1 MYIYIIHRNR
11 RPIWVSLMWIL
22 EKYNDITS
30 KGGIANLGRS
40 HCLPCVLTIFINFHT
55 PMSVQYIFSIAGFF
69 CGGSDVYIYIY
80 VNIYIYT
87 AVLSIIRLLYH
98 DPRPS
103 RIATS
108 SLGLNI
114 FSCFS
119 TWVSY
124 PPDPTCVE
132 GRGPQFMTSF
142 MGKRDGIG
150 WNVIVFHMFIQ
161 TSPNDPNV

>member
-1 MYIYIIHRNR
+1 M
-11 RPIWVSLMWIL
+11 
-22 EKYNDITS
+22 
-30 KGGIANLGRS
+30 
-40 HCLPCVLTIFINFHT
+40 
-55 PMSVQYIFSIAGFF
+55 FSIAGFF
-69 CGGSDVYIYIY
+69 AVAQMYIYICICIYIYVYIYICIYIY
-80 VNIYIYT
+80 VYIYMYIYICIYIYT

-108 SLGLNI
+108 LRLNI

-119 TWVSY
+119 TWVSS

-142 MGKRDGIG
+142 MGKRIDFTMG
-150 WNVIVFHMFIQ
+150 WNRMECDCFPYVY
-161 TSPNDPNV
+161 SDKSK

>member
-1 MYIYIIHRNR
+1 MGRSHRSACVFNKFASISIHQCPSNTYLVLPVFFAVAQMYIYIC
-11 RPIWVSLMWIL
+11 
-22 EKYNDITS
+22 K
-30 KGGIANLGRS
+30 
-40 HCLPCVLTIFINFHT
+40 
-55 PMSVQYIFSIAGFF
+55 
-69 CGGSDVYIYIY
+69 
-80 VNIYIYT
+80 YIYT